1 MKNRGVFNFP
11 FLKMNHF
18 VHACM
23 EKEGR
28 RVCTKMYGCIFT
40 EGRFRNFDFV
50 AYVNNEWPRTIFHI
64 EVHIDNL
71 PNFNKNRIR
80 GCVACCLRDGNK
92 FKPFCIK

>member
-1 MKNRGVFNFP
+1 MLKFFFFFDNELFCVRMDGERGR
-11 FLKMNHF
+11 L
-18 VHACM
+18 
-23 EKEGR
+23 
-28 RVCTKMYGCIFT
+28 CTKMYGCIFT

-71 PNFNKNRIR
+71 PNFNKNRIG
-80 GCVACCLRDGNK
+80 GCVACCMRESNNK